1 MLLKAGFICR
11 SGKGRHTKS
20 LWESGAEEL
29 ARLGCPASFMYA
41 LSTLAVLVIGN
52 AATAQTGPHLSI
64 ASNLKNCQ
72 TSQLS
77 VRHVDGAAALGHT
90 GESYAFTNISSS
102 PCTLYGYPGFVPL
115 DADDRPLTGV
125 EVTRSESNY
134 MHHAQPHQL
143 TLTPGAQAS
152 FVIVYVHFSS
162 DGHSCPKS
170 AKVEITPP
178 NATDHFSLPEH
189 LTPCGPISLTP
200 VEAGIVYMDPSDSS
214 P

>member
-1 MLLKAGFICR
+1 M
-11 SGKGRHTKS
+11 S
-20 LWESGAEEL
+20 
-29 ARLGCPASFMYA
+29 A
-41 LSTLAVLVIGN
+41 LSTLAALVIGS
-52 AATAQTGPHLSI
+52 AATSQTGPHLSI

-115 DADDRPLTGV
+115 DAHGQPLAGV
-125 EVTRSESNY
+125 KVTRSESNY
-134 MHHAQPHQL
+134 MHQAQPHQL

-152 FVIVYVHFSS
+152 FVMVYRHARI
-162 DGHSCPKS
+162 DGYGHSCPES

-178 NATDHFSLPEH
+178 NATGHFSLPEH
-189 LTPCGPISLTP
+189 LTLCGTIFLTP
-200 VEAGIVYMDPSDSS
+200 VEAGIVYMDSS